1 MQEQLNP
8 FHVYMKSGDITTAY
22 KVAQNDSG

>member
-8 FHVYMKSGDITTAY
+8 FHVYMESGYITTAY